1 MGSFGVMAGV
11 IWALLSIRNG
21 EKMFEKRFPKY
32 FVFLEE
38 TIFGDGLAT
47 KVRDRFFFSEN
58 GVENKDLENKVAVK
72 LKQTISIQN

>member
-1 MGSFGVMAGV
+1 MAGV

-21 EKMFEKRFPKY
+21 EKMLEKRFPKY
-32 FVFLEE
+32 FDFLED

-58 GVENKDLENKVAVK
+58 GVENKDLENKVTVK
-72 LKQTISIQN
+72 LKQTISLQK